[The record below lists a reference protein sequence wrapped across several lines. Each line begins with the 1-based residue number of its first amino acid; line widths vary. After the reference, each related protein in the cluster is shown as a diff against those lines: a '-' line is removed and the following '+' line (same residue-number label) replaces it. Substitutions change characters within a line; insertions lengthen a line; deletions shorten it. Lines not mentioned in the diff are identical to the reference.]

1 MVLHPINTATA
12 IVTAVSNPVRT
23 YNAIKTAVKSAYVE
37 FKNGDANVRAN
48 MIGKLTGEVAQVFAG
63 GAVVDAVKAGA
74 KAAKTA
80 KVVEEIG
87 EATSKVEKAEEA
99 MSEASKM
106 ERAEDQI
113 SKVDRTIEDTRVP
126 CGCFLPG
133 TLVLT
138 DSGYKRIENIRPGD
152 IVMAYNDTT
161 HTYGRKKVIR
171 IFEHVRDTVYQL
183 IIGADV
189 IRTTSDHPFFVGGR
203 WLRVK
208 ELRVGD
214 SVLTYSGAK
223 LVIAAIR
230 LVVGR
235 TTVHN
240 FEVADFHT
248 YYVSKQRVLVH
259 NNGPCDVHGM
269 A

>member
-1 MVLHPINTATA
+1 
-12 IVTAVSNPVRT
+12 
-23 YNAIKTAVKSAYVE
+23 
-37 FKNGDANVRAN
+37 
-48 MIGKLTGEVAQVFAG
+48 
-63 GAVVDAVKAGA
+63 
-74 KAAKTA
+74 
-80 KVVEEIG
+80 
-87 EATSKVEKAEEA
+87 
-99 MSEASKM
+99 
-106 ERAEDQI
+106 
-113 SKVDRTIEDTRVP
+113 VP

-248 YYVSKQRVLVH
+248 YFVSGKKVLVH
-259 NNGPCDVHGM
+259 NNGPCDPRKLDDFNQARNKAMDWLEERGFKSERPTSGKFGNKGKNIGRRTADGKKGFRVEYDERNGAHINVWNGKEKGPHFKFN
-269 A
+269 ASEKTVNKLHARYN